1 MDPNLS
7 SFYVG
12 VFAAVGI
19 TVAINGIFGGLVA
32 TVFSVL
38 ATMALFYFFIL
49 KNFK

>member
-1 MDPNLS
+1 METIQIIIYAS
-7 SFYVG
+7 IYV
-12 VFAAVGI
+12 
-19 TVAINGIFGGLVA
+19 GLVA